1 MGLLHP
7 RAASVSRSTYVA
19 TTVLLVL
26 WIITFGAII
35 VYLVRRLRKGAP
47 RIERPVTI
55 DRSASYGST
64 APYVP
69 PDTIRRIEDLSRRT
83 PTASPTRIPAPAAPS
98 STAARQQT
106 LLARQPS
113 QAAMFARLQ
122 AMPLASDTTDMSN
135 ETADPPRETVNAS
148 YMAMLAQRG
157 IDARDHALVGSDDST
172 DAGAGAGTAMN
183 YALRARGLVVGGL
196 SAGMEMEPARFL
208 GRGGHGRAMT
218 YG

>member
-1 MGLLHP
+1 MGLLQP
-7 RAASVSRSTYVA
+7 RAASVPRSTYVA

-26 WIITFGAII
+26 WIITSGAII
-35 VYLVRRLRKGAP
+35 VYLVRRLRKVAS
-47 RIERPVTI
+47 RFERPVTI
-55 DRSASYGST
+55 DRSASYGNT
-64 APYVP
+64 APHVP
-69 PDTIRRIEDLSRRT
+69 PDPIRRTEDLSRRT
-83 PTASPTRIPAPAAPS
+83 PTASPIRNLPAAPS

-122 AMPLASDTTDMSN
+122 AMPLPSDTTDMSN
-135 ETADPPRETVNAS
+135 ETADTPRETVNAS

-157 IDARDHALVGSDDST
+157 IDARNHALVGSDDST
-172 DAGAGAGTAMN
+172 DAGAGGGMS

-196 SAGMEMEPARFL
+196 SAGMQMEPARFL

>member
-1 MGLLHP
+1 MGLLQP

-35 VYLVRRLRKGAP
+35 VYLVRRLRKGGS
-47 RIERPVTI
+47 RFERPVII
-55 DRSASYGST
+55 DHSASYGST
-64 APYVP
+64 APHVP
-69 PDTIRRIEDLSRRT
+69 PDPIRRTEDLSRRT
-83 PTASPTRIPAPAAPS
+83 PTASPIRNPVPAALS
-98 STAARQQT
+98 STVARQQS

-122 AMPLASDTTDMSN
+122 AMPLGSDTTDMSN

-172 DAGAGAGTAMN
+172 DAGAGAES
-183 YALRARGLVVGGL
+183 YALRVRGLVVGGL